1 MQDDT
6 TDTAT
11 RPNASVQTSKAEATP
26 EQVGAL
32 ARAVCGGAGKLA
44 ARAVRVVRSALDS
57 HGKDAPACFPNTAY
71 HLPII
76 FAMTGIP
83 ISKLGDVGPVMD
95 RVKELLPSTDDG
107 GAGRGRPATAAVARA
122 LPQGGHGGPPLH
134 DSHDGELSPNE
145 LLNAGMAALYAA
157 EIIEACKYVT
167 GPNPVDGI
175 WLGAADDVLLRERG
189 IEFVDGSAPGFAAVV
204 GAARDGA
211 MAVAIAR
218 QLQEKGI
225 YTGMVGGARET
236 SLAEQLEAE
245 GVQMGWQTRLVP
257 FGPEVTAAAYAVG
270 FAARAALSFGA
281 VRPGDSERLL
291 KYCRSRVPAFI
302 VALGPINEEAAA
314 MAAGALNFGFP
325 VIADSPLPAVTLQG
339 ICPYEAMVGPVE
351 CEQIVARA
359 IEVRGLKI
367 KVARV
372 PIPVA
377 YSPAFEGE
385 RIRKEEMHCEFG
397 GKRSTGFE
405 FVATRSMADV
415 EDGRV
420 EVIGPEITDVREGDA
435 LPLAIWVEV
444 AGRRMQA
451 DFEPILERQI
461 HRFLNAA
468 QGLFHMGQRDM
479 IWLRIG
485 KDARRAGVTFR
496 DIGVILHAK
505 LHDEYSAI
513 FDKVQ
518 VRIHTN
524 AEQVQGLL
532 AEARDAFAERDR
544 RLAGMTDESVDTF
557 YSCTLCQS
565 FAPNHVCI
573 ITPERPGLCGAYG
586 WLDGRAAHEITPAGP
601 NQPVGK
607 RTVIDARLGQWR
619 EVNEFIYEKSNRSI
633 RQFSAYSII
642 NDPMTSCGCFEA
654 ISAVLPMAN
663 GIMIVDRDFTGMTPC
678 GMKFSTLAGTVGGGN
693 QTPGFMGHSRRYI
706 VSRKFISGDGGIGRI
721 VWMPRRLKD
730 ELRDELAARAREQ
743 GLDEEFV
750 DKIADET
757 IAETEEAVAEYCAEV
772 AHPAMGMGPMF

>member
-1 MQDDT
+1 MQDYPAYTIMKQDA
-6 TDTAT
+6 AT
-11 RPNASVQTSKAEATP
+11 QTSEPAEAA
-26 EQVGAL
+26 EQVEALGRAILTGARSL
-32 ARAVCGGAGKLA
+32 VARAEQTVLD
-44 ARAVRVVRSALDS
+44 ALDS
-57 HGKDAPACFPNTAY
+57 HGKQTPACFPNTAY

-76 FAMTGIP
+76 FAMTGVEVD
-83 ISKLGDVGPVMD
+83 KLGDMPHTVD
-95 RVKELLPSTDDG
+95 HVKGLLLSTDAGDG
-107 GAGRGRPATAAVARA
+107 DLTP
-122 LPQGGHGGPPLH
+122 
-134 DSHDGELSPNE
+134 DG

-157 EIIEACKYVT
+157 EIIEACRYAA
-167 GPNPVDGI
+167 GPSPASGI

-204 GAARDGA
+204 GAAPDGA
-211 MAVAIAR
+211 TAVAIAR

-225 YTGMVGGARET
+225 YTGMVGVDCNGRGDRNGRVDCNGRGDCSSRGAGQT
-236 SLAEQLEAE
+236 NMAEQLAAE

-257 FGPEVTAAAYAVG
+257 FGPEITAAAYAVG

-281 VRPGDSERLL
+281 VPPGDADRLL
-291 KYCRSRVPAFI
+291 KYCRGRVPAF
-302 VALGPINEEAAA
+302 VLALGPINEEAAA
-314 MAAGALNFGFP
+314 IAAGALNFGFP
-325 VIADSPLPAVTLQG
+325 VIADSRLPALTLPG
-339 ICPYEAMVGPVE
+339 ICPYEALAGPVT

-372 PIPVA
+372 PIPVP

-397 GKRSTGFE
+397 GKRSMAFE
-405 FVATRSMADV
+405 FVTTRSMADV
-415 EDGRV
+415 EDGRI
-420 EVIGPEITDVREGDA
+420 EVAGPEINDVREGEA
-435 LPLAIWVEV
+435 VPLAIWAEV
-444 AGRRMQA
+444 AGRKMQA

-461 HRFLNAA
+461 HRFVNAA

-496 DIGVILHAK
+496 DFGVILHAK
-505 LHDEYSAI
+505 LHGEYDAI
-513 FDKVQ
+513 VDKVQ
-518 VRIHTN
+518 VTLHTN
-524 AEQVQGLL
+524 AEQVQALL
-532 AEARDAFAERDR
+532 EKAREAFAERDR

-573 ITPERPGLCGAYG
+573 ITPERPGLCGAYS
-586 WLDGRAAHEITPAGP
+586 WLDGRAAHEISPSGP
-601 NQPVGK
+601 NQPVAK

-619 EVNEFIYEKSNRSI
+619 EVNEFIYEKSNHSI
-633 RQFSAYSII
+633 ERLSAYSII

-654 ISAVLPMAN
+654 ISAVLPMTN
-663 GIMIVDRDFTGMTPC
+663 GIMIVDRDFMGMTPC

-721 VWMPRRLKD
+721 VWMPRHLKD
-730 ELRDELAARAREQ
+730 DLHDELAERAREK
-743 GLDEEFV
+743 GFGEEFV

-757 IAETEEAVAEYCAEV
+757 IAETEEAVAKHCAEV
-772 AHPAMGMGPMF
+772 GHPAITMEPLF

>member
-1 MQDDT
+1 MQDDA
-6 TDTAT
+6 TDTAA
-11 RPNASVQTSKAEATP
+11 RPDTAVQNDGMDATV
-26 EQVGAL
+26 EQVAAL
-32 ARAVCGGAGKLA
+32 GRAVCGGAGKLVLRA
-44 ARAVRVVRSALDS
+44 ERAVRAALDS

-76 FAMTGIP
+76 FAMTGIQ
-83 ISKLGDVGPVMD
+83 IAKLADIAPALD
-95 RVKELLPSTDDG
+95 RAKEMLPASPD
-107 GAGRGRPATAAVARA
+107 AGNCEPSVDE
-122 LPQGGHGGPPLH
+122 LP
-134 DSHDGELSPNE
+134 
-145 LLNAGMAALYAA
+145 NAGLAALYAA

-167 GPNPVDGI
+167 GPNPADGI

-189 IEFVDGSAPGFAAVV
+189 IEFVEGSAPGFAAVV
-204 GAARDGA
+204 GAAPDGTA
-211 MAVAIAR
+211 AVAIAR

-225 YTGMVGGARET
+225 YTAMVGGSAGT
-236 SLAEQLEAE
+236 SLAEQLDAE

-257 FGPEVTAAAYAVG
+257 FGREITAAAYAVG

-281 VRPGDSERLL
+281 VQPGDSERLL
-291 KYCRSRVPAFI
+291 KYCRSRVPAFV
-302 VALGPINEEAAA
+302 VALGKIDEEAAA
-314 MAAGALNFGFP
+314 IAAGALNFGFP
-325 VIADSPLPAVTLQG
+325 VIADSPLPTVTLPG

-351 CEQIVARA
+351 CGQIVARA

-372 PIPVA
+372 PIPVP

-397 GKRSTGFE
+397 GRRRPAFE
-405 FVATRSMADV
+405 FVTTRSMTDV
-415 EDGRV
+415 EDGRI
-420 EVIGPEITDVREGDA
+420 EVIGAEIADVREGDA

-444 AGRRMQA
+444 AGRKMQA

-479 IWLRIG
+479 IWVRIG
-485 KDARRAGVTFR
+485 REARRAGVTFR

-518 VRIHTN
+518 VKICTT

-532 AEARDAFAERDR
+532 EQAREAFAERDR

-573 ITPERPGLCGAYG
+573 ITPERPGLCGAYS
-586 WLDGRAAHEITPAGP
+586 WLDGRAAHEITPTGP
-601 NQPVGK
+601 NQPVSK

-633 RQFSAYSII
+633 LRFSAYSII

-654 ISAVLPMAN
+654 ISAVLPMTN

-678 GMKFSTLAGTVGGGN
+678 GMKFSTLAGMVGGGN

-721 VWMPRRLKD
+721 VWMPRQLK
-730 ELRDELAARAREQ
+730 EGLREELAARAREQ
-743 GLDEEFV
+743 GLGGEFV

-757 IAETEEAVAEYCAEV
+757 IAETEEAVAEHCGAV
-772 AHPAMGMGPMF
+772 GHPAMGMETLF